1 MKALK
6 GLLIAQAGLM
16 YVAQIPI
23 YAFFMVFFFGDSLN
37 PDNNVINAFFI
48 FFIVINVILMIMF
61 MPILILSIVSIF
73 KGEEFMPKT
82 VMIIKLALIPWFI
95 TNFIFCFFI
104 FVGMLNPWLMIAEPI
119 AIAIMVSITY
129 LYTVTTSIPNIGY
142 IIHLLRKKELKI
154 TNKLIF
160 SVIFHFFFCFDVL
173 GSILLFFETRPKEM
187 IESEE
192 IID

>member
-1 MKALK
+1 M
-6 GLLIAQAGLM
+6 GLM

-23 YAFFMVFFFGDSLN
+23 YAFFMVFFFGDNIN
-37 PDNNVINAFFI
+37 PDNNIANAFII

-61 MPILILSIVSIF
+61 IPILILSIISIF

-82 VMIIKLALIPWFI
+82 VMIIKLSLIPWFI
-95 TNFIFCFFI
+95 INFIFCFFI

-119 AIAIMVSITY
+119 AIAVMVSITY
-129 LYTVTTSIPNIGY
+129 LYIITTSIPNIGY
-142 IIHLLRKKELKI
+142 IIHLLKKKELKI
-154 TNKLIF
+154 TNKLVF
-160 SVIFHFFFCFDVL
+160 SIIFHFFFCFDVL

-192 IID
+192 ITD